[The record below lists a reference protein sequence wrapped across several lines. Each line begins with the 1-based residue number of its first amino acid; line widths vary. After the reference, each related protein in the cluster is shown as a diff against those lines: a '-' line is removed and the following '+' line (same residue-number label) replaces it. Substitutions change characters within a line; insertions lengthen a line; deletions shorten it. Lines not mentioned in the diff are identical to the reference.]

1 MTTTQRN
8 LPLAAVLLLLLLA
21 ADVGV
26 RAQALPA
33 AEASPISTGFSLPH
47 AAGSL
52 NYAVSASESIA
63 SNRFGNSGTTAYT
76 NLSGDFAFISDS
88 QRDPFSMVF
97 SGGRSW
103 TTSNQSSYSFLNLAM
118 SQVINLKRWNFILAD
133 SVSYMPGTAST
144 GLSGVAGVG
153 DLGAGTASTGN
164 DTGQGVLT
172 GYSTRVTNSSSL
184 SIQRQITGK
193 TSIYAAGSYSITRFL
208 SDSASNGDNPGLDNN
223 GETASLGLSHRIDA
237 RNTVGMGYAYTSS
250 TYTGNSYGV
259 PEPGFSSQTALGQL
273 THQFTRKLGISAS
286 AGPEWATLD
295 HANSSISTS
304 LSADLSATYT
314 GQFSYSALSYRRS
327 TNGGFGVVGGS
338 LSDSVDFTAG
348 RTFIRVWRCSAT
360 AAYTRTENLPTSISL
375 PFTFHTEVAGGQ
387 VSRALGRNFST
398 YVSYTLEHQSEQGTA
413 ATIDLFNG
421 LTQVVGFGLTY
432 APSAVHLGHQ

>member
-8 LPLAAVLLLLLLA
+8 LPLAAVLLLLLSA
-21 ADVGV
+21 AAYA

-33 AEASPISTGFSLPH
+33 AEASPISTGFTLPH

-63 SNRFGNSGTTAYT
+63 SNRFGNSGTSAYS
-76 NLSGDFAFISDS
+76 NFSGDLAFITDS

-103 TTSNQSSYSFLNLAM
+103 TTSSQPSYSFLNLAM
-118 SQVINLKRWNFILAD
+118 SQVVSLKRWNFVLLD

-153 DLGAGTASTGN
+153 DLGAGTISTGE

-172 GYSTRVTNSSSL
+172 GYSTRVTNTSSL

-193 TSIYAAGSYSITRFL
+193 TSIYAAGSYTMTRFL
-208 SDSASNGDNPGLDNN
+208 SNSSSNGNNPGLDNN
-223 GETASLGLSHRIDA
+223 GETASLGLSHRLDA
-237 RNTVGMGYAYTSS
+237 RNTIGAGYAYTNS
-250 TYTGNSYGV
+250 TYTGNNYGV
-259 PEPGFSSQTALGQL
+259 PEPGFSSQTALGQY

-286 AGPEWATLD
+286 AGPEWTTVDSAG
-295 HANSSISTS
+295 SSTSTS
-304 LSADLSATYT
+304 LFADLSATYT
-314 GQFSYSALSYRRS
+314 GQFAYSALSYRRS

-338 LSDSVDFTAG
+338 LSDSVDFTTG

-360 AAYTRTENLPTSISL
+360 AAYTRTENLPTAFVV

-387 VSRALGRNFST
+387 ISRALGRNLST
-398 YVSYTLEHQSEQGTA
+398 YVSYTVENQTNQGIAPTV
-413 ATIDLFNG
+413 DLFSG
-421 LTQVVGFGLTY
+421 LNQVVGFGLIY
-432 APSAVHLGHQ
+432 APAAIHLGHQ